1 MGQREV
7 KDTKPL
13 DSLKLKLKSV
23 KDQVIVI
30 TGATSGIG
38 LVTARMAAEKG
49 AKLVLAG
56 MDKEALESL
65 AEDLSKESSQNVVYL
80 ETDVSKE
87 EEVEK
92 LAEKAI
98 ESFGGF
104 DTWVNNA
111 AVAIYG
117 HVTDVPIEE
126 ARELFETNYWGTVYG
141 SLAAINHFKEKES
154 PGALINMGSVVG
166 NRTFPIQGT
175 YSSSKFAVHSITD
188 ALRMEAEK
196 DHIPVV
202 ISQIHPARVDT
213 PYGDHAASHIDKAPS
228 HDGMMYPPESV
239 AEAVLHAAEHPVRD
253 VYVGGQSKMISVM
266 GALMPRF
273 TDRFMERSVYK
284 TNYDETRE
292 SGSPMDSTLYGE
304 GEELKERG
312 NNSGWRR
319 KGSWMVKGKKHPLLF
334 WIPLIGLALTIV
346 TLFMPASLKKK
357 EMRKAKKAMHKKKVK
372 AMVKH
377 PKEAY
382 KIEKTMLKHPKT
394 AAKIEKVLM

>member
-1 MGQREV
+1 MAQREV

-13 DSLKLKLKSV
+13 NSLKLQLKSL

-38 LVTARMAAEKG
+38 LVTARMAADKG
-49 AKLVLAG
+49 AKLVLASN
-56 MDKEALESL
+56 DKEALDNV
-65 AEDLSKESSQNVVYL
+65 AEELSKTSSQNIVYV

-87 EEVEK
+87 EDIEK
-92 LAEKAI
+92 LAEKAR
-98 ESFGGF
+98 EAFGGF

-126 ARELFETNYWGTVYG
+126 ARELFDTNYWGTVYG
-141 SLAAINHFKEKES
+141 SLAALNHFKTKDTA
-154 PGALINMGSVVG
+154 GALINIGSLVG

-239 AEAVLHAAEHPVRD
+239 AEAILHAAEHPVRD
-253 VYVGGQSKMISVM
+253 MYVGGQSKMLSIM

-273 TDRFMERSVYK
+273 TDRFQEKSVYK
-284 TNYDETRE
+284 TNYDESRE
-292 SGSPMDSTLYGE
+292 AGSPSESTLYGE
-304 GEELKERG
+304 GEQLKERG
-312 NNSGWRR
+312 NNSGWTR
-319 KGSWMVKGKKHPLLF
+319 KGSLMVKAKKHPLLV
-334 WIPLIGLALTIV
+334 WVSLLGLLLSILTV
-346 TLFMPASLKKK
+346 FTPSSLKKK
-357 EMRKAKKAMHKKKVK
+357 EMRKMKKGLRRKKTIAMF
-372 AMVKH
+372 KH
-377 PKEAY
+377 PKAAYKAEKAALKHPKAAY
-382 KIEKTMLKHPKT
+382 KIEKS
-394 AAKIEKVLM
+394 LM